1 MNLAPGNDMLSRG
14 RCRVWLNENPRRAYF
29 KERVDN
35 KKIQCYIST
44 RTNRIHNER
53 VKIMVTK
60 TDYV

>member
-1 MNLAPGNDMLSRG
+1 MERLL
-14 RCRVWLNENPRRAYF
+14 RVCF

-60 TDYV
+60 TDYYDYSLVDFAFGTEAE

>member
-1 MNLAPGNDMLSRG
+1 MERLL
-14 RCRVWLNENPRRAYF
+14 RACF

-60 TDYV
+60 TDYYDVLQRMLLHKTKKTLSG